1 MADEAKQLSDEALK
15 ALKDSINGVSNRL
28 GTLNGALRAGTVS
41 ADDMAKTFRDTAGS
55 IPVLGSALGMLG
67 SALNVATEYIGETNN
82 MYNTLAKS
90 GAGLSGSIF
99 ELRSSFNESRMSID
113 QFTRFAQENSQQ
125 LAAFAGGV
133 SQGTKRI
140 GEYGKALNDSNQ
152 GQSAIINQFMN
163 LGYSID
169 EATEFTTRY
178 LATQQ
183 RSNRMTQMTAQQEVA
198 QAAEYAKQ
206 LKVISALTGKS
217 AKQMQDE
224 QSARL
229 RDGATRA
236 ALMKAEK
243 QAGAAGANVAS
254 AYTEAQTALQKSPK
268 VMQDLLDDLIQT
280 GVPMSEATQNFAAV
294 NGEAYNLLVKAAQA
308 TKAGDVE
315 EAQRL
320 TEEAAAKGA
329 EFAQSEMG
337 LTIATLSQ
345 VSDVAKGQ
353 ADALSEMG
361 PIIDAVRGNMDDL
374 KATTGESVTFLDAW
388 NKAVANSIQ
397 RVTDE
402 ASGLVAGTNMKQIYD
417 QAGKQATDAATQF
430 QENVGD
436 TLANQ
441 DVNLGRTANTMSRD
455 TNTAGE
461 LVDNVFQKV
470 GDLPFFKD
478 DIGAALDSLSEEQR
492 KLYDITDE
500 DIEKYN
506 EYMKLGAGD
515 TQKKADIREQL
526 GAKFFDDVNLEATD
540 TDLKIY
546 EELKNLG
553 DARIKEREQQLQQKK
568 EETVQQI
575 ETQVQ
580 ENPATEPT
588 YGIENNDD
596 FWQPLL
602 EWLDSNLSIDQL
614 GKIIELSKAEA
625 EGLNQPPTVAEAN
638 VKVKDQPSEVTEI
651 ANLMSSFEKEDQPS
665 EVTEIANLMSS
676 FEKEDQEKTA
686 EQNSIK
692 EQVESLGPEMKTV
705 FNDLVA
711 GTSNFEDF
719 QKIIEENGSESF
731 DKIQDLALQ
740 MRATYTKD
748 YSQVATESPQ
758 LEVASMPKDPVA
770 GENLNVKNL
779 ADNIQGQSNTLQKSI
794 DTLSMQIGQ
803 LIGQLEGP
811 TTLAETQPKENN
823 MDKQLTTLNN
833 NVSALIGINTQTMNL
848 YKRNLEE
855 IRSNSTFA

>member
-1 MADEAKQLSDEALK
+1 MADEAKQLSEEALK
-15 ALKDSINGVSNRL
+15 ALKDSINGVSSNL
-28 GTLNGALRAGTVS
+28 GTFNGALRAGTVS
-41 ADDMAKTFRDTAGS
+41 ADDMAKTFTNVAGG
-55 IPVLGSALGMLG
+55 IPGLGVALGVFGSALT
-67 SALNVATEYIGETNN
+67 VATEYIGETNN

-183 RSNRMTQMTAQQEVA
+183 RSNRMAQMTAQQEVA

-254 AYTEAQTALQKSPK
+254 AYDEAQTTLQKSPK

-417 QAGKQATDAATQF
+417 QAGKQATDAATRF

-441 DVNLGRTANTMSRD
+441 DVRLGDTANKMSRD

-461 LVDNVFQKV
+461 IVDSVYNKI
-470 GDLPFFKD
+470 GDLPFFKN
-478 DIGAALDSLSEEQR
+478 DIGAALNSLSEEQK
-492 KLYDITDE
+492 KLYDITE
-500 DIEKYN
+500 KDIEKYN

-540 TDLKIY
+540 TDIKIY
-546 EELKNLG
+546 KELKNLG
-553 DARIKEREQQLQQKK
+553 DARIKEREQQLQQQK

-602 EWLDSNLSIDQL
+602 EWLDTNLSIDQL

-651 ANLMSSFEKEDQPS
+651 SNLMSSFEKQDQ
-665 EVTEIANLMSS
+665 A
-676 FEKEDQEKTA
+676 KTA

-692 EQVESLGPEMKTV
+692 EQVASLGPEMKTV

-711 GTSNFEDF
+711 GTPNFEDF

-740 MRATYTKD
+740 MQATYTKD
-748 YSQVATESPQ
+748 YSQVATEPPQ
-758 LEVASMPKDPVA
+758 LEIASMPKDPVA
-770 GENLNVKNL
+770 DANLNVKNL

-811 TTLAETQPKENN
+811 TTLAGNQPTENK
-823 MDKQLTTLNN
+823 MEKQLVSLNN
-833 NVSALIGINTQTMNL
+833 NVMALIGINTQTMNL

>member
-15 ALKDSINGVSNRL
+15 ALKDSINGVSNSL

-183 RSNRMTQMTAQQEVA
+183 RSNRMAQMTAQQEVA

-417 QAGKQATDAATQF
+417 QAGKQATDAATRF

-441 DVNLGRTANTMSRD
+441 DVNLGRTANTMSRN
-455 TNTAGE
+455 TNTAGD
-461 LVDNVFQKV
+461 LVDNVYNKI

-478 DIGAALDSLSEEQR
+478 DIGAALNSLSEEQK
-492 KLYDITDE
+492 KLYDITE
-500 DIEKYN
+500 KDIEKYN

-526 GAKFFDDVNLEATD
+526 GAKFFDDLNLEATD

-602 EWLDSNLSIDQL
+602 EWLDNNLSIDQL
-614 GKIIELSKAEA
+614 GKIIELSKAETK
-625 EGLNQPPTVAEAN
+625 GLNQPPTVAEAN

-651 ANLMSSFEKEDQPS
+651 ANLMSSFEKEDQ
-665 EVTEIANLMSS
+665 A
-676 FEKEDQEKTA
+676 KTA

-692 EQVESLGPEMKTV
+692 EQVASLGPEMKTV

-711 GTSNFEDF
+711 GTPNFEDF

-748 YSQVATESPQ
+748 YSQVGTEPPQ

-770 GENLNVKNL
+770 DANLNVKNL

-811 TTLAETQPKENN
+811 TTLAGDQPTENN
-823 MDKQLTTLNN
+823 MEKQLVSLNN
-833 NVSALIGINTQTMNL
+833 NVIALIGINTQTMNL

>member
-15 ALKDSINGVSNRL
+15 ALKDSINGVSNSL

-41 ADDMAKTFRDTAGS
+41 ADDMAKTFRDTGGS

-353 ADALSEMG
+353 ADALAEMG

-417 QAGKQATDAATQF
+417 QAGKQATDAATRF

-441 DVNLGRTANTMSRD
+441 DVNLGGTANTMSRN

-461 LVDNVFQKV
+461 IVDNVYNKI

-478 DIGAALDSLSEEQR
+478 DIGAALNSLSEEQK
-492 KLYDITDE
+492 KLYDITE
-500 DIEKYN
+500 KDIEKYN

-540 TDLKIY
+540 TDIKIY

-553 DARIKEREQQLQQKK
+553 DARIKEREQQLQQQK

-596 FWQPLL
+596 FWQPLQ
-602 EWLDSNLSIDQL
+602 EWLDLSIDEL
-614 GKIIELSKAEA
+614 GKIIELSKSEA
-625 EGLNQPPTVAEAN
+625 EGLNQLPTVAEAN

-651 ANLMSSFEKEDQPS
+651 ANLMSSFEKEDQ
-665 EVTEIANLMSS
+665 A
-676 FEKEDQEKTA
+676 KTA

-692 EQVESLGPEMKTV
+692 EQVASLGPEMKSV
-705 FNDLVA
+705 FEDLVA
-711 GTSNFEDF
+711 GNVPRAEDYK
-719 QKIIEENGSESF
+719 KIIEENGSESF

-748 YSQVATESPQ
+748 YSQVATEPPQLEVASMPKDVATEPPQ

-770 GENLNVKNL
+770 DANLNVKNL

-803 LIGQLEGP
+803 LIGTLEGP
-811 TTLAETQPKENN
+811 TTLASNQPTENN
-823 MDKQLTTLNN
+823 MEKQLVSLNN
-833 NVSALIGINTQTMNL
+833 NVMALIGINTQTMNL

>member
-1 MADEAKQLSDEALK
+1 MAAADEAKQLSEEALR
-15 ALKDSINGVSNRL
+15 ALKDSIAGVSNNL
-28 GTLNGALRAGTVS
+28 GSLNGALRAGTVS
-41 ADDMAKTFRDTAGS
+41 ADDMVKAFTRVSGGIPGLGKVFAG
-55 IPVLGSALGMLG
+55 LGNMLG
-67 SALNVATEYIGETNN
+67 VATEYIGETND

-183 RSNRMTQMTAQQEVA
+183 RSNRMAQMTAQQEVA

-254 AYTEAQTALQKSPK
+254 AYTQAQTALQKSPK

-353 ADALSEMG
+353 ADALAEMG

-374 KATTGESVTFLDAW
+374 EATTGQSVTFLDAW

-402 ASGLVAGTNMKQIYD
+402 ASGLVAGTNVKQIYD
-417 QAGKQATDAATQF
+417 QAGKQATDAATRL
-430 QENVGD
+430 QENIAD
-436 TLANQ
+436 NIANR
-441 DVNLGRTANTMSRD
+441 DAELSGVASSMSRD
-455 TNTAGE
+455 TNTAGDI
-461 LVDNVFQKV
+461 VDGVFNRV
-470 GDLPFFKD
+470 EELPFFKD
-478 DIGAALDSLSEEQR
+478 DIGAALNSLSEADK

-500 DIEKYN
+500 DIKKYN
-506 EYMKLGAGD
+506 EYMALGAKD
-515 TQKKADIREQL
+515 TQEKADIREQL
-526 GAKFFDDVNLEATD
+526 GAKFFDDINLEATD
-540 TDLKIY
+540 TDIDIY
-546 EELKNLG
+546 NELKNLG
-553 DARIKEREQQLQQKK
+553 QNRIKEEQARLQQAREQ
-568 EETVQQI
+568 TTQQI

-580 ENPATEPT
+580 ENPNTEPT
-588 YGIENNDD
+588 YGIEDNTE

-602 EWLDSNLSIDQL
+602 DWLNDNLSQQELFKFLSDVKTEGKPQTPTAIETIPKPQPIGPVDPSVEKISSMFENAEKADQAR
-614 GKIIELSKAEA
+614 KAE
-625 EGLNQPPTVAEAN
+625 
-638 VKVKDQPSEVTEI
+638 
-651 ANLMSSFEKEDQPS
+651 
-665 EVTEIANLMSS
+665 
-676 FEKEDQEKTA
+676 QEKI
-686 EQNSIK
+686 QQ
-692 EQVESLGPEMKTV
+692 QVASLGPEMKSVYDHLLRGGVPQTA
-705 FNDLVA
+705 DM
-711 GTSNFEDF
+711 
-719 QKIIEENGSESF
+719 QKIIEENGSEAF
-731 DKIQDLALQ
+731 DKIEDLATQ
-740 MRATYTKD
+740 MKGTYTKD
-748 YSQVATESPQ
+748 YSQVAMLQPQ
-758 LEVASMPKDPVA
+758 AEVPSMPKDPTA
-770 GENLNVKNL
+770 DPYINNNKNL
-779 ADNIQGQSNTLQKSI
+779 ADTMQGQSNTLQKSI

-811 TTLAETQPKENN
+811 TTLAGTQPKENN
-823 MDKQLTTLNN
+823 MENQLTTLNN
-833 NVSALIGINTQTMNL
+833 NVMTLIGINTQTMNL

-855 IRSNSTFA
+855 VRTNSAFA

>member
-1 MADEAKQLSDEALK
+1 MADEVKQLSEEALK
-15 ALKDSINGVSNRL
+15 ALKDSINGVSSNL
-28 GTLNGALRAGTVS
+28 GTFNGALRAGTVS
-41 ADDMAKTFRDTAGS
+41 ADDMAKTFTQIGS
-55 IPVLGSALGMLG
+55 GIPIIGSALGMLG
-67 SALNVATEYIGETNN
+67 SALTVATEYIGETNN

-183 RSNRMTQMTAQQEVA
+183 RSNRMAQMTAQQEVA

-243 QAGAAGANVAS
+243 QAGAAGANVAT

-353 ADALSEMG
+353 ADALAEMG

-417 QAGKQATDAATQF
+417 QAGKQATDAATRF

-441 DVNLGRTANTMSRD
+441 DVNLGETANTMSRD
-455 TNTAGE
+455 TNTAGKI
-461 LVDNVFQKV
+461 VDDVYNKI

-478 DIGAALDSLSEEQR
+478 DIGAALNSLSEEQK
-492 KLYDITDE
+492 KLYDITE
-500 DIEKYN
+500 KDIEKYN

-580 ENPATEPT
+580 ENPNTEPT

-602 EWLDSNLSIDQL
+602 DWLDGNLSIDQL

-638 VKVKDQPSEVTEI
+638 VKVKDQPPTVAEANVKVKDQPSEVTEI
-651 ANLMSSFEKEDQPS
+651 SNLMSSFEKEDQ
-665 EVTEIANLMSS
+665 AR
-676 FEKEDQEKTA
+676 TA
-686 EQNSIK
+686 EQNSIQ
-692 EQVESLGPEMKTV
+692 EQVASLGPEMKTV
-705 FNDLVA
+705 FKDLVA
-711 GTSNFEDF
+711 GTPNFEDF

-748 YSQVATESPQ
+748 YSQVATEPPQ
-758 LEVASMPKDPVA
+758 LEIASMPKDPVA
-770 GENLNVKNL
+770 DANLNVKNL

-811 TTLAETQPKENN
+811 TTLAGNQPTENN
-823 MDKQLTTLNN
+823 TEKQLVSLNN
-833 NVSALIGINTQTMNL
+833 NVMALIGINTQTMNL

>member
-15 ALKDSINGVSNRL
+15 ALKDSINGVSNSL

-183 RSNRMTQMTAQQEVA
+183 RSNRMAQMTAQQEVA

-243 QAGAAGANVAS
+243 QAGAAGANVAT

-280 GVPMSEATQNFAAV
+280 GVPMTEATQNFAAV

-353 ADALSEMG
+353 ADALAEMG

-417 QAGKQATDAATQF
+417 QAGKQATDAATRF

-441 DVNLGRTANTMSRD
+441 DVNLSETANTMSRN
-455 TNTAGE
+455 TNTAGD
-461 LVDNVFQKV
+461 LVDNVYNKI

-478 DIGAALDSLSEEQR
+478 DIGAALNSLSEEQK
-492 KLYDITDE
+492 KLYDITE
-500 DIEKYN
+500 KDIEKYN

-526 GAKFFDDVNLEATD
+526 GAKFFNDLNLEATD

-553 DARIKEREQQLQQKK
+553 DARIKEREQQLQQQK

-602 EWLDSNLSIDQL
+602 EWLDTNLSIDQL

-625 EGLNQPPTVAEAN
+625 EGLNQLPTVAEAN

-651 ANLMSSFEKEDQPS
+651 ANLMSSFEKEDQ
-665 EVTEIANLMSS
+665 AR
-676 FEKEDQEKTA
+676 TA
-686 EQNSIK
+686 EQNSIQ
-692 EQVESLGPEMKTV
+692 EQVASLGPEMKTV
-705 FNDLVA
+705 FKDLVA
-711 GTSNFEDF
+711 GTPNFEDF

-748 YSQVATESPQ
+748 YSQVGTEPPQ

-770 GENLNVKNL
+770 DANLNVKNL

-811 TTLAETQPKENN
+811 TTLAGDQPTENN
-823 MDKQLTTLNN
+823 MEKQLVSLNN
-833 NVSALIGINTQTMNL
+833 NVIALIGINTQTMNL